1 VGEQSKEA
9 FGAATPKASSTHV
22 TGLFWHN
29 LTSDVQVTFLTRAFH
44 QQRALWRV
52 KGKLNA

>member
-29 LTSDVQVTFLTRAFH
+29 LTGDVQVTFLTRAYYIN
-44 QQRALWRV
+44 
-52 KGKLNA
+52 NARYGV

>member
-29 LTSDVQVTFLTRAFH
+29 LTSDVQVTFLTRAYCIN
-44 QQRALWRV
+44 
-52 KGKLNA
+52 NARYGA